1 MLRHESV
8 PLSKASTRYDPD
20 TAGGHHRFPG
30 NRSCPVPG
38 YREAGYTVVAT
49 SRSIGPSDDPG
60 EIDEVVDAIMYLE
73 QAGFVAGEI
82 LHVDGGLSAGH

>member
-1 MLRHESV
+1 
-8 PLSKASTRYDPD
+8 
-20 TAGGHHRFPG
+20 
-30 NRSCPVPG
+30 
-38 YREAGYTVVAT
+38 VAT

-60 EIDEVVDAIMYLE
+60 EIDEVVDAITYLE